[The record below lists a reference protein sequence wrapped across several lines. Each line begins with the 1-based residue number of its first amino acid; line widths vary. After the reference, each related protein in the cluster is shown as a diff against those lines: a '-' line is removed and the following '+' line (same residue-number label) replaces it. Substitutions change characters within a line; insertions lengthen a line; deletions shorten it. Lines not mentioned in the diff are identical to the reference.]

1 MQVLDQ
7 NVEEEVKDTRFV
19 VMEGFTFKQI
29 IDEVDLKTQG
39 AQENAESP
47 FDTES
52 EIKIIKSYQ
61 AATISGSLFI
71 NPSSLYDQDQNVI
84 NITPKDAKEG
94 EASKSLSGLRY
105 MPDDDLASLSTQSDP
120 LGHLQEEL
128 NLLNNK
134 VDQLETSISK
144 KVVDDIQSS
153 IPTILE
159 ISFTSEGAEQIPSY
173 QNEEIHQTEDLK
185 VMFKDMVSLLEAAE
199 VFKKANAEGEKEKP
213 SAQVVP
219 NKEKD
224 LVVHNPEEKKS
235 EGK

>member
-19 VMEGFTFKQI
+19 VMEEFTFKQI
-29 IDEVDLKTQG
+29 IDEVDSKTQG

-153 IPTILE
+153 IPTIDS
-159 ISFTSEGAEQIPSY
+159 IKTFVSESIAEELP
-173 QNEEIHQTEDLK
+173 
-185 VMFKDMVSLLEAAE
+185 
-199 VFKKANAEGEKEKP
+199 
-213 SAQVVP
+213 
-219 NKEKD
+219 
-224 LVVHNPEEKKS
+224 
-235 EGK
+235 